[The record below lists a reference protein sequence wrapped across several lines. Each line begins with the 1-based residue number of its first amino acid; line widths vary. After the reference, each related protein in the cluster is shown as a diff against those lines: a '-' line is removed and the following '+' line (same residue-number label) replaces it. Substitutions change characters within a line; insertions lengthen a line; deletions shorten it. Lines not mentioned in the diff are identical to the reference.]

1 MELSGQKYRCK
12 AGETFDSIAVEV
24 YGNEVYACELLG
36 ANPTLCMIPIFSGGE
51 VLDLPVV
58 DTDIGEDEEAMQ
70 KTAPWKG

>member
-1 MELSGQKYRCK
+1 MTLSGQKYRCS
-12 AGETFDSIAVEV
+12 AGETFDKVAVEV
-24 YGNEVYACELLG
+24 YGDEVYACELLE